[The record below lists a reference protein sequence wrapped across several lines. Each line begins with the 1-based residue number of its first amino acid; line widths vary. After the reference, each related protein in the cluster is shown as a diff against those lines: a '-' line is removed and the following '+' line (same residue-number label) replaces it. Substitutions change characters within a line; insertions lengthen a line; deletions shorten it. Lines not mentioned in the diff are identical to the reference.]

1 MISGD
6 GGADPVGIMLLSVGT
21 SLGNGVG
28 GEIVSIPTSNMPHDA
43 NRIETMDTSNMI
55 DALIFMSDALECKVF
70 EFILDEINIP
80 KRCYWGVAFMSQN
93 GNLIH

>member
-6 GGADPVGIMLLSVGT
+6 GGADSVGIVLLPVGT

-28 GEIVSIPTSNMPHDA
+28 GDIVSIPTSNVPHDV
-43 NRIETMDTSNMI
+43 NRIETIDTSKKT
-55 DALIFMSDALECKVF
+55 DAFIFMFEILEFKVF
-70 EFILDEINIP
+70 ESILDETNIP
-80 KRCYWGVAFMSQN
+80 KRCYRGVAFMSQN